1 LFAQQFNIFTD
12 SHDVAPFLFLYHY
25 HILKVEKNQHENE
38 NNPLLVVDTLPKVDY
53 NRLVN
58 QTKEVFKM
66 GLSLKQIRL
75 VREKTQDEMA
85 EKLGVHVQT
94 YRKLEENPDEVTI
107 KQAKIISEFLGVSY
121 DDIFFAQ

>member
-1 LFAQQFNIFTD
+1 
-12 SHDVAPFLFLYHY
+12 
-25 HILKVEKNQHENE
+25 
-38 NNPLLVVDTLPKVDY
+38 
-53 NRLVN
+53 
-58 QTKEVFKM
+58 M

-121 DDIFFAQ
+121 DDIFCPITLLKVE

>member
-1 LFAQQFNIFTD
+1 
-12 SHDVAPFLFLYHY
+12 
-25 HILKVEKNQHENE
+25 
-38 NNPLLVVDTLPKVDY
+38 
-53 NRLVN
+53 
-58 QTKEVFKM
+58 M

-121 DDIFFAQ
+121 DHIFFAQ

>member
-1 LFAQQFNIFTD
+1 
-12 SHDVAPFLFLYHY
+12 
-25 HILKVEKNQHENE
+25 
-38 NNPLLVVDTLPKVDY
+38 
-53 NRLVN
+53 
-58 QTKEVFKM
+58 M

-121 DDIFFAQ
+121 DDIFLPSNSTKSRARKRGAT

>member
-1 LFAQQFNIFTD
+1 M
-12 SHDVAPFLFLYHY
+12 
-25 HILKVEKNQHENE
+25 
-38 NNPLLVVDTLPKVDY
+38 VDTLPKVDY

-58 QTKEVFKM
+58 QTEEVFKM

-94 YRKLEENPDEVTI
+94 YRKLEENPDEVTMN
-107 KQAKIISEFLGVSY
+107 FLAY
-121 DDIFFAQ
+121 LTMIFFLPSNSTKSRTRKRGAT